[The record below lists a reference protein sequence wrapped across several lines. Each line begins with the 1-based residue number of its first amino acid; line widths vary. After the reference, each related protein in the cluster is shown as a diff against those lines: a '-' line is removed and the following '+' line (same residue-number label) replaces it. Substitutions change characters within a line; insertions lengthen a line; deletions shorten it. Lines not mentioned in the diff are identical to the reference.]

1 MKNIEVCAAIILND
15 KNEILAVERGYG
27 EFKDWWEF
35 PGGKIEKNETK
46 EECIKREIQEE
57 MSADIDPFHFLGTI
71 EHDYPTFHLTM
82 HCFLARFLSKNF
94 NLNEHED
101 KKFVNINEVDK
112 VDFLPAD
119 VKVLPLIREYFSTQ
133 QE

>member
-1 MKNIEVCAAIILND
+1 MKNIEVCAAIIINN
-15 KNEILAVERGYG
+15 KKEILVVERGYG

-46 EECIKREIQEE
+46 EECIKREIKEE
-57 MSADIDPFHFLGTI
+57 MSADIDPFYFLGTV
-71 EHDYPTFHLTM
+71 EHDYPNFHLIM
-82 HCFLARFLSKNF
+82 HCFLAKFISNNF

-101 KKFVNINEVDK
+101 KKFVKVEDLEK

-119 VKVLPLIREYFSTQ
+119 VKVIPLIYKYFSNQ